1 MNSETEQISRA
12 IASYQEALVAFDEAT
27 AETQASLEACGWK
40 WVKKDISEYSESRR
54 YQDWLVSPEMYAS
67 LQVSPY
73 DSEMLLE
80 PDSNWNEF
88 VDYILF

>member
-1 MNSETEQISRA
+1 MTEFQTRSQIANYLDYKEQFEQHTSD
-12 IASYQEALVAFDEAT
+12 IQEI
-27 AETQASLEACGWK
+27 LEACGWK

-73 DSEMLLE
+73 DSEMMLE
-80 PDSNWNEF
+80 PDSSWVEN